1 VRTTRASVITAAI
14 AGCVL
19 CVGPLVGL
27 AAAAP
32 QIQTAKSSPLDG
44 AVITDPA
51 SLPTAVSVTYNEAL
65 NSPSSPVLASHI
77 SMTLN
82 NGLFP
87 CTASISSDMKTLTC
101 TPFTGTKFTDGV
113 YVVTAVASPAV
124 TTGDTTSSTDHV
136 TFTIDTAPPTLS
148 SHSPAADSQ
157 VQVPATVVAT
167 YTKKFD
173 LAANTS
179 SLTVTDSIGNVVGGS
194 SVATNP
200 SSSTG
205 LVTWTPDAPLPDG
218 VYNAAAT
225 ATDIHGQTTS
235 SSWQF
240 TVDDVPP
247 AAPVVV
253 APTFV
258 NIANQHHVPIT
269 GTVDNSN
276 NPSGGAAKI
285 RVSASDGSNT
295 VTFPD
300 VNVGNDG
307 SWSAASVAD
316 LSSLNDG
323 PLTITAKAL
332 DVAGNISTASAD
344 QPSTKDTI
352 APTPA
357 PTVTFPPGVTVNSSN
372 ATLHVLGA
380 TEHGVGVA
388 VVAVDHLNNA
398 TSPVT
403 TTSSNSDG
411 SYDAV
416 IDTTSLADGTL
427 TITSTATDAAGNISI
442 GSNTISKDATPS
454 GTPTITVFDPINN
467 ANKST
472 LRPVSG
478 KATTGDTVN
487 VWLTDS
493 TSNTPVSEHDGVAVN
508 GSGDWS
514 VSLDA
519 SGLADGPVTAHA
531 VDIDPSSNPS
541 AEATK
546 VTIKDIGVPAAPD
559 YVVPTWVNDATKA
572 AVPVSGTNGEPGTTV
587 HLVTTDSGAGS
598 NTVDLPV
605 QSDGTWATT
614 LDLHTFAEG
623 TINFLATVIDQAG
636 NQSSNTSTSST
647 KDTIAPGTPAAPT
660 LVGPAADTS
669 VVTATGGGATGDT
682 EQVSITSDGGPGHA
696 IATGDVVSAAY
707 SVQVDASSLSD
718 GTLTAVANET
728 DPAGNASPDSPPAT
742 VVKDTTAPLAV
753 LSTTPPDG
761 SSVQTAP
768 TLSATFNEQL
778 DLAQSTVTLKDS
790 VGAVLGHTAPTL
802 SADKKT
808 ISVSPTNSPLAE
820 ASGYQLIFAVTEL
833 SHNET
838 ANPTVTFNVDRTA
851 PGAPVI
857 GSVAD
862 VSGGNVGSVP
872 VSGTAAE
879 PGGTINV
886 TLTDGTHNATS
897 HGLVADD
904 GTWSAP
910 VDASGLDE
918 GTLTATATQTDSSG
932 NESPASAVDHATKDT
947 VAPTVPTVVWSGDVT
962 QHALSVVLS
971 GAAEPSSTVNVSVDD
986 SDGATPATGAVTTAD
1001 SNGSWSTQLPLGG
1014 LDDGTLTA
1022 IAWAM
1027 DGFGNV
1033 GPTATAHGVKDT
1045 VAPSIALS
1053 APRAPFSLGTI
1064 TARWRASDAGAGL
1077 AAAPYD
1083 VRWARGA
1090 HGKPLGSFRLLASGV
1105 TSTSV
1110 SRTLAAGTTGCFE
1123 VRAHDAVGNVSP
1135 WTVAR
1140 CSVVAL
1146 DDSAMTASA
1155 GWTRAKDRRLYHGS
1169 AFTTTRH
1176 GATLTLP
1183 ASAFDRAAIVATHCP
1198 SCGSIAIF
1206 AGSHRLKVI
1215 DLSSASTR
1223 RRVITA
1229 FGQFPFRTAELT
1241 IRVISR
1247 GKRVQIDGVGTS
1259 DR

>member
-1 VRTTRASVITAAI
+1 VSRASAVTAVF
-14 AGCVL
+14 AGAAL
-19 CVGPLVGL
+19 CAGPLVGVAL
-27 AAAAP
+27 AQP
-32 QIQTAKSSPLDG
+32 TLLSSNPANN
-44 AVITDPA
+44 AVITSA
-51 SLPTAVSVTYNEAL
+51 ANLPTAVSVTYNEAL
-65 NSPSSPVLASHI
+65 NSPSSPVLPSHI

-82 NGLFP
+82 GGLFP
-87 CTASISSDMKTLTC
+87 CTASISSDMKKLIC
-101 TPFTGTKFTDGV
+101 TPFSGTKFTDGV
-113 YVVTAVASPAV
+113 YVVTAVANPAL
-124 TTGDTTSSTDHV
+124 TTGDTTPSTDHV
-136 TFTIDTAPPTLS
+136 TFTVDSAPPTLS
-148 SHSPAADSQ
+148 SRSPAADSR
-157 VQVPATVVAT
+157 VQTPATVVAT

-173 LAANTS
+173 LATNTS
-179 SLTVTDSIGNVVGGS
+179 SLTVTDSINNVVGGS

-218 VYNAAAT
+218 VYNAAVT

-235 SSWQF
+235 STWQF

-247 AAPVVV
+247 PAPVVV

-258 NIANQHHVPIT
+258 SIANQQHVPIT
-269 GTVDNSN
+269 GTAVNDT
-276 NPSGGAAKI
+276 GDAAKI
-285 RVSASDGSNT
+285 RVTASDGSNT
-295 VTFPD
+295 VTLPD

-316 LSSLNDG
+316 LSGLTDG
-323 PLTITAKAL
+323 PLTISAKAL
-332 DVAGNISTASAD
+332 DVAGNVSTASAD
-344 QPSTKDTI
+344 QPSTKDTV

-357 PTVTFPPGVTVNSSN
+357 PSVSFPPGVTVNSSN
-372 ATLHVLGA
+372 PTLHVLGT
-380 TEHGVGVA
+380 TEDGVGVA
-388 VVAVDHLNNA
+388 VVAVDHLDN
-398 TSPVT
+398 TTTPVT
-403 TTSSNSDG
+403 TTASNTDG

-427 TITSTATDAAGNISI
+427 TITSTATDAAGNTST

-454 GTPTITVFDPINN
+454 GTPTITVFDPVNN
-467 ANKST
+467 ANKGT

-478 KATTGDTVN
+478 KAMPGDTVN

-493 TSNTPVSEHDGVAVN
+493 TSNTPVSEQDNVPVD

-514 VSLDA
+514 ANLDA
-519 SGLADGPVTAHA
+519 STLADGPITAHA
-531 VDIDPSSNPS
+531 VDIDPSSNAS

-546 VTIKDIGVPAAPD
+546 VTIKDTGVPAAPT
-559 YVVPTWVNDATKA
+559 YSAPTWVNDATKS
-572 AVPVSGTNGEPGTTV
+572 AVPISGTDGEPGTTV
-587 HLVTTDSGAGS
+587 HLVTTDSGAGTD
-598 NTVDLPV
+598 TVDLPV
-605 QSDGTWATT
+605 QGDGTWATT
-614 LDLHTFAEG
+614 LDLHSFAEG
-623 TINFLATVIDQAG
+623 TINYVATVVDQAG

-647 KDTIAPGTPAAPT
+647 KDTVAPGAPAAPT
-660 LVGPAADTS
+660 LSGPAADTS
-669 VVTATGGGATGDT
+669 VVTATGSGTTGDT
-682 EQVSITSDGGPGHA
+682 EQVSMTSDGGPGR
-696 IATGDVVSAAY
+696 ATGSSGVVSSAY
-707 SVQVDASSLSD
+707 SVPVDASSLAD
-718 GTLTAVANET
+718 GTLTAIATET
-728 DPAGNASPDSPPAT
+728 DPAGNTSADSLPAT
-742 VVKDTTAPLAV
+742 VIKDTTAPLAV
-753 LSTTPPDG
+753 VSTVPADG
-761 SSVQTAP
+761 SSVQTTP

-820 ASGYQLIFAVTEL
+820 ADGYQLLFAVTEL

-838 ANPTVTFNVDRTA
+838 ANPTVTFTVDRTA

-872 VSGTAAE
+872 VAGTAAE

-886 TLTDGTHNATS
+886 TLTDGTHSATA
-897 HGLVADD
+897 HAPVAND
-904 GTWSAP
+904 GTWTSA
-910 VDASGLDE
+910 VDASGLSE
-918 GTLTATATQTDSSG
+918 GPVTATATQTDAAG
-932 NESPASAVDHATKDT
+932 NESPASAVGHATKDT
-947 VAPTVPTVVWSGDVT
+947 VAPTAPTIAWSGDVT

-971 GAAEPSSTVNVSVDD
+971 GAAEPSSTVNVGVDD
-986 SDGATPATGAVTTAD
+986 TDGATPPTGAVTTAD
-1001 SNGSWSTQLPLGG
+1001 SNGAWSTQLPLGG

-1022 IAWAM
+1022 VAWAT
-1027 DGFGNV
+1027 DAFGNV
-1033 GPTATAHGVKDT
+1033 GPTASAHGVKDT
-1045 VAPSIALS
+1045 VSPSISLT
-1053 APRAPFSLGTI
+1053 APRAPFSLGTV
-1064 TARWRASDAGAGL
+1064 TARWRASDAGSGL

-1090 HGKPLGSFRLLASGV
+1090 HGKPLGSYRLLAGGLKA
-1105 TSTSV
+1105 TSV
-1110 SRTLAAGTTGCFE
+1110 TRTLSAGTTGCFE
-1123 VRAHDAVGNVSP
+1123 VRAHDAVGNVSG

-1169 AFTTTRH
+1169 AFTTTTH

-1183 ASAFDRAAIVATHCP
+1183 KSAFDRAAIVATHCP
-1198 SCGSIAIF
+1198 TCGSIAIF

-1229 FGQFPFRTAELT
+1229 FGQFPFRTAKLT
-1241 IRVISR
+1241 IKVISR